1 MKIAVNFSEALL
13 DLLNQ
18 EPELPIDYIK
28 VPTMSLPASL
38 IQFEKGILHRKLLPH
53 LAQPGV
59 LSLNHLDP
67 GQRFNQELI
76 AKIICHTNPP
86 YLSTHLDAKAEYFP
100 EMLQYQHTLHSF
112 VKTEVSLRTLET
124 LKLIKSELLLPIVL
138 ENFPYYAW
146 GIHYR
151 IVSEPEFIS
160 WICYTSDC
168 DFLLDIAHA
177 RCSAW
182 HLRIKPVDYLKQL
195 PLNRLREIHLAGTWL
210 RPEGLIDAHT
220 VLEEEDYQ
228 LLSLVLE
235 QCEPEIIT
243 LEYGG
248 MANEIVDHNGK
259 RYPVN
264 RNNPDEL
271 RTMIYRMAQLIQ

>member
-28 VPTMSLPASL
+28 APTMSLPGSL
-38 IQFEKGILHRKLLPH
+38 IQFRKGILHRKLLPH

-67 GQRFNQELI
+67 NQRFNQDLI
-76 AKIICHTNPP
+76 TEIICHTNPP
-86 YLSTHLDAKAEYFP
+86 YLSTHLEAKAEYFP
-100 EMLQYQHTLHSF
+100 ELIQYQHMPHPL
-112 VKTEVSLRTLET
+112 VETEVSVRTLET
-124 LKLIKSELLLPIVL
+124 LQLIKSKLSLPIVL

-151 IVSEPEFIS
+151 IVSEPDFIL
-160 WICYTSDC
+160 WVCQNSDC

-182 HLRIKPVDYLKQL
+182 HLHVNIVDYLKQL

-210 RPEGLIDAHT
+210 RPEGLVDAHT
-220 VLEEEDYQ
+220 VLEEEDYE
-228 LLSLVLE
+228 LLSFVLE
-235 QCEPEIIT
+235 QYEPEIIT

-248 MANEIVDHNGK
+248 MANEIVDHKGK
-259 RYPVN
+259 RYPID
-264 RNNPDEL
+264 RNNPEEL
-271 RTMIYRMAQLIQ
+271 RTMIYRVSQMIH